1 MRRNSSKIREADK
14 KAARLMCAS
23 FNESM
28 RHGAEYKA
36 ALVKMIESQKQ
47 YIPEFRDVDAQSAM
61 AASNL
66 QVNVF
71 LPHEIRRNV
80 IQLIMYLITKHI
92 NPTLSGADLFLLDAV
107 LDEKILPAK
116 EWV

>member
-1 MRRNSSKIREADK
+1 MSKNSSKIRESDK
-14 KAARLMCAS
+14 KAARLLCAS

-28 RHGAEYKA
+28 RNGVEYKV

-47 YIPEFRDVDAQSAM
+47 FIPEFRKLDIQSAM

-71 LPHEIRRNV
+71 LPHELRRNV
-80 IQLIMYLITKHI
+80 IQLIIYLITKHI
-92 NPTLSGADLFLLDAV
+92 NPTLDGADIFLLDAA